1 MRFEKFTEIDGYE
14 VLVDPGF
21 SGEDQELFI
30 KDGENVIAITISS
43 GEYENDYSEFFFREL
58 VPEKYKELAYKIME
72 ELSYKKE
79 QVGPFLKYTLK
90 PEYEQKIIQIIE
102 KRIKEG
108 RY

>member
-1 MRFEKFTEIDGYE
+1 MRFEKFAEVDGYE

-30 KDGENVIAITISS
+30 KDGENIIAITISS
-43 GEYENDYSEFFFREL
+43 GEYENDYGEFFFREL
-58 VPEKYKELAYKIME
+58 VPDDYKDLAYKIME
-72 ELSYKKE
+72 QLSCKKE
-79 QVGPFLKYTLK
+79 QVGSFLKYMLK
-90 PEYEQKIIQIIE
+90 PEYEEKIIQIIE